1 MGKEEDDV
9 KIGDLVWAKVSG
21 YPWWPA
27 TVSRNV
33 KQKMWKKGG
42 KIWVNF
48 FNDSQSAWI
57 PVKNNLLPFNAIN
70 TTTVMEKI
78 KPTHRS
84 YDMIKEAIEEAAEV
98 QKKQAANAME
108 VTVADPDDILAIAE
122 GRVATKRG
130 AEEKEED
137 GPAAKKP
144 KKSLRGDAVDKE
156 EPKKPRRRS
165 TKAKIQAED
174 AATESSED
182 EIMEEV
188 EKSTPKKM
196 VKIKSSNDDKVQRLE
211 KQVSTLK
218 SEIKRLKEELKLSR
232 STRRNEYSAYVPP
245 APPMTEF
252 SISTNPCSLPV
263 TKTELSEELKLL
275 KQYGHAYD
283 EKSDAAAE
291 HRKTAGELASKFN
304 ARIRA
309 MSNSENAA
317 RKCEEDVLDSL
328 SKLLAWSVTV
338 EMLKEC
344 QAGRPV
350 RKVDARSGKRS
361 PAVAGLCKQL
371 RTQWVALLDKDKQ
384 SADEEKSAVGEKKDE
399 EVSPKSQGG
408 DGSKSPEKAA
418 DGEVEERTSAS
429 ADQSADPTSTKAED
443 LSQASTKLES
453 QLTET
458 QRSGTGRSPV
468 GADGDKEEQEQP
480 ANDKRLTTTVD
491 TEGNKQATAI
501 GAES

>member
-1 MGKEEDDV
+1 MRAIFGGRMGKEEDDV

-57 PVKNNLLPFNAIN
+57 PVKNNLLPFNTIN

-98 QKKQAANAME
+98 QKKQADEAME

-165 TKAKIQAED
+165 TKAKVQAEE

-188 EKSTPKKM
+188 EKSTPKKT
-196 VKIKSSNDDKVQRLE
+196 VKIKPSNDDKVQRLE

-218 SEIKRLKEELKLSR
+218 NEMKRLKEELKLSR

-263 TKTELSEELKLL
+263 TKNELSEELKLL
-275 KQYGHAYD
+275 KQYGHAYA

-291 HRKTAGELASKFN
+291 HRK
-304 ARIRA
+304 
-309 MSNSENAA
+309 
-317 RKCEEDVLDSL
+317 
-328 SKLLAWSVTV
+328 
-338 EMLKEC
+338 
-344 QAGRPV
+344 V
-350 RKVDARSGKRS
+350 RKSFKLPASPELSRRSLRRSGKPCHWSS
-361 PAVAGLCKQL
+361 PGELKTSVSFPDAV
-371 RTQWVALLDKDKQ
+371 LLWFF
-384 SADEEKSAVGEKKDE
+384 GER
-399 EVSPKSQGG
+399 P
-408 DGSKSPEKAA
+408 
-418 DGEVEERTSAS
+418 
-429 ADQSADPTSTKAED
+429 
-443 LSQASTKLES
+443 QASWRQNST
-453 QLTET
+453 
-458 QRSGTGRSPV
+458 RGYGR
-468 GADGDKEEQEQP
+468 
-480 ANDKRLTTTVD
+480 
-491 TEGNKQATAI
+491 
-501 GAES
+501 